1 MHIQLN
7 NTESNTDAAQRQ
19 VIDKFLDAIWTIAAL
34 IVVLETDKQE
44 CLMFWKYDMDKN
56 MFISHNFY

>member
-1 MHIQLN
+1 MFYRKVDKLAKDVHIQLN
-7 NTESNTDAAQRQ
+7 STETTTGPSHDVAQRQ

-44 CLMFWKYDMDKN
+44 WLMC
-56 MFISHNFY
+56 